1 MQKAI
6 WKGILLPVSFYYA
19 GRCHVCNE
27 AECRW
32 QSGRNG
38 SLILTMINEQRWKMN
53 YAPLLEGGIF
63 SLKMLT
69 SAASRRE
76 RERDGDEEGVGE
88 GVCFFPHILCKVN
101 TSLVPLL
108 LYHFAA
114 LTDSAVP

>member
-88 GVCFFPHILCKVN
+88 GVCFF
-101 TSLVPLL
+101 LVSFVKSTLHWFRYYF
-108 LYHFAA
+108 YHFAA
-114 LTDSAVP
+114 LTDSVVP